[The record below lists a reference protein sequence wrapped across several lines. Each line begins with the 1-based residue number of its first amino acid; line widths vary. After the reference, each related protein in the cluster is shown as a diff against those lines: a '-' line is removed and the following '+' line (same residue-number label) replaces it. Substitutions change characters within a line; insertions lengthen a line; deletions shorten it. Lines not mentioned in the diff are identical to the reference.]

1 MARVHRK
8 EWNRFSKYHYLNHYH
23 CYPAECYG
31 LFINKELAGFC
42 SVMQFPHPKLK
53 NLKRVHR
60 LVIHPDY
67 QGLGI
72 GLRLLNDIAKLYV
85 PKFKF
90 GIITSS
96 PALILSLSKSPNWVL
111 INQGRI
117 TSGKTSSRGRI
128 HSLKVNKTSNS
139 RYRYTTSWRFKP

>member
-8 EWNRFSKYHYLNHYH
+8 EWDRFSKYHYLNHYH
-23 CYPAECYG
+23 CYASECYG
-31 LFINKELAGFC
+31 LFINKELSGFC

-72 GLRLLNDIAKLYV
+72 GLRLLNDVAKLYV

-96 PALILSLSKSPNWVL
+96 PALIFSLSKSTDWAL
-111 INQGRI
+111 ISQGRI
-117 TSGKTSSRGRI
+117 TNGKASAGGKI
-128 HSLKVNKTSNS
+128 HSLKANKKSNS

>member
-8 EWNRFSKYHYLNHYH
+8 EWNRFSKYHYLSHYH
-23 CYPAECYG
+23 HPAAECYG
-31 LFINKELAGFC
+31 LFIDKELAGFC
-42 SVMQFPHPKLK
+42 SVLHFPHPILK

-72 GLRLLNDIAKLYV
+72 GLRLLNDVAKLYI

-96 PALILSLSKSPNWVL
+96 PPLILSLSNSPDWVL
-111 INQGRI
+111 IDQGRKVSTGGKI
-117 TSGKTSSRGRI
+117 HGSKRSKTSD
-128 HSLKVNKTSNS
+128 S
-139 RYRYTTSWRFKP
+139 RYRYTTSWRFKR